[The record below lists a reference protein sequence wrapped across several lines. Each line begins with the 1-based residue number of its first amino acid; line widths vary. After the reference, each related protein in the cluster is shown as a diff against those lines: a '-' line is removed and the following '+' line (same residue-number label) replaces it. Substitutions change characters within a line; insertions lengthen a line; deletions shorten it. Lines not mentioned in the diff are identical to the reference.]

1 VKTLCIL
8 VLIILS
14 NYSASAEWD
23 VESRRI
29 EAEQVAM
36 WKRELSD
43 ANQADGSVVIEK
55 LWLGLR
61 NLGHRRKYNGHDPSV
76 EETFRKIQ
84 SKLLSVP
91 GHARY
96 FGNRIKYAYEPLK
109 STEPQNHIN
118 SAQNE
123 MMYGFETLSHLPS
136 PECVQVLGEM
146 LSETWRMAPTG
157 GYTPPPL
164 AEPAM
169 KTLGSLGIR
178 DAPWKPITT
187 RDDYQGAAHAWQD
200 WYAKIKSGKL
210 TFSFK
215 GQASEYRFKSDGT
228 WDTITIV
235 DPPDDGLKPPEERK
249 SDGSESAELP
259 PSPLSSQVQSR
270 LWTWFIIV
278 MLAGLT
284 LAVWLGL
291 RRTR

>member
-1 VKTLCIL
+1 
-8 VLIILS
+8 LIILC
-14 NYSASAEWD
+14 NHSASAEWD
-23 VESRRI
+23 SESRRI

-36 WKRELSD
+36 WERELSD

-61 NLGHRRKYNGHDPSV
+61 NMGHRRKYDGYDPSV
-76 EETFRKIQ
+76 EETFWRIQ
-84 SKLLSVP
+84 NKLLSVP

-109 STEPQNHIN
+109 GTEPQNHIN

-146 LSETWRMAPTG
+146 LSETWRMVPTG

-187 RDDYQGAAHAWQD
+187 RDDYQGAAPAWQD

-210 TFSFK
+210 AFSFK

-228 WDTITIV
+228 WDTITIA
-235 DPPDDGLKPPEERK
+235 DPPDDGPQLRSVAAPINSRE
-249 SDGSESAELP
+249 ESA
-259 PSPLSSQVQSR
+259 SR
-270 LWTWFIIV
+270 ASTGEQKQNGSWVWIV
-278 MLAGLT
+278 TGMIGGLALV
-284 LAVWLGL
+284 LWLGV
-291 RRTR
+291 RRFA